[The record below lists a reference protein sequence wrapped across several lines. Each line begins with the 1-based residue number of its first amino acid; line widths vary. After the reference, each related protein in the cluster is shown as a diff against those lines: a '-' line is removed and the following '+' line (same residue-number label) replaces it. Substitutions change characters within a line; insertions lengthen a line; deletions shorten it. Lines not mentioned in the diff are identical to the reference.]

1 MRFSPF
7 SLVMAGGRLAARP
20 CAGETETGALRTPGH
35 AVKTQRPAADADRLR
50 TLGGGTM
57 RRLLAA
63 CAFAVCASVGSTALG
78 PVAQAQDFPS
88 KLIRIVVPFTPGG
101 SNDVVGR
108 ELAAGFQ
115 SRWSHGAV
123 VENRP
128 GGGGTIAYSQ
138 VAKAPPD
145 GYLLLIAPVSFTI
158 TPHMSRNPPFNPL
171 TDYAPI
177 NMVADVPFAMVI
189 HPSVPARNLKEFI
202 ALAKASPG
210 KMSYASVG
218 VGTPQHL
225 GGELFKLSAGVDLV
239 HVPFRGATAVL
250 PDLVAGRVQ
259 MFIGAINSLLPLI
272 KDGKLIALG
281 ATSLKRIP
289 SLPDVPTVAETF
301 PGFEVGSGVGLVAP
315 AGTPAPIVDILNR
328 ASAEVIATK
337 GFHDRMAAIGV
348 EVVGTT
354 PAQHT
359 KIIAD
364 DYAKWA
370 KVVKEAGL
378 QPQ

>member
-1 MRFSPF
+1 MRYVLTACVF
-7 SLVMAGGRLAARP
+7 AAV
-20 CAGETETGALRTPGH
+20 AAFGH
-35 AVKTQRPAADADRLR
+35 SAK
-50 TLGGGTM
+50 
-57 RRLLAA
+57 
-63 CAFAVCASVGSTALG
+63 
-78 PVAQAQDFPS
+78 AQDFP
-88 KLIRIVVPFTPGG
+88 KQLIRIIIPFTPGG

-115 SRWSHGAV
+115 ARWSQGAV

-138 VAKAPPD
+138 VAKSTPD
-145 GYLLLIAPVSFTI
+145 GHLLLIAPVSFTI
-158 TPHMSRNPPFNPL
+158 VPHMSRNPVFNPI

-177 NMVADVPFAMVI
+177 SMVADVPFVMVV
-189 HPSVPARNLKEFI
+189 HPSVPARNVKEFI

-225 GGELFKLSAGVDLV
+225 GAELFKLSAGVDLV

-272 KDGKLIALG
+272 KEGKLHALA

-289 SLPDVPTVAETF
+289 SLPDVPTLAETF

-315 AGTPAPIVDILNR
+315 AGTPAPVVDILNR
-328 ASAEVIATK
+328 ASAEIIATK
-337 GFHDRMAAIGV
+337 GFHERMTAIGV

-354 PAQHT
+354 PAQHA

-370 KVVKEAGL
+370 RVVKDAGIK
-378 QPQ
+378 PD